1 MKSFLTAILLVIFM
15 GGFAQTDFKWDK
27 VDSVAKT
34 KAQIYSDTKMFI
46 AEFWK
51 SAQNVIQNDDKEAG
65 MILVKGVSSQDYTF
79 LLHPHHYK
87 YSYTVKFLM
96 KEGKYK
102 LVIDNLI
109 CISATCEGNVWPL
122 IEPTEN
128 TTKTVGGMPAA
139 KLTEMMAS
147 LKKELQGIVDSYG
160 TYIKTPSATKENW

>member
-1 MKSFLTAILLVIFM
+1 MKTLFTAILLVFFM

-27 VDSVAKT
+27 VDSLAKT

-51 SAQNVIQNDDKEAG
+51 SAQNVIQNDDKENG
-65 MILVKGVSSQDYTF
+65 MILVKGVSSQNYNF
-79 LLHPHHYK
+79 MLYPHNYK
-87 YSYTVKFLM
+87 YTYTVKFLM

-102 LVIDNLI
+102 LVIDNVS
-109 CISATCEGNVWPL
+109 CISASCEGNVWPL

-128 TTKTVGGMPAA
+128 TTKMVGGMPAA

-147 LKKELQGIVDSYG
+147 LKKELQGIVDRYG
-160 TYIKTPSATKENW
+160 KYIKTPSATKENW